1 MGSASFDTV
10 LGNLLPFQE
19 IRRNI
24 SCEMSI
30 RIFSDVSNIPTRAL
44 EGRRVTRAS
53 RKVLGEI
60 SGGNVPRA
68 AVSGKRKSNVVGN
81 LRLGQKKASCQTK
94 TKVGVKRT
102 VKVVTKDEEQQV
114 EEIPMEV
121 EQSDAESRRIPDGVT
136 DIDTEDSSNPQL
148 CTEYAQ
154 EIYAYLRQLEM
165 RGAVRPDFLS
175 GCPITD
181 KMRAVLVDWLVEGQM
196 QFKLLQETLFLT
208 VNTIDRFLAVEG
220 KNVYKSRLQLVGV
233 AAMFLVSKI
242 EEVYAPAVSDFV
254 YITDNA
260 YTGAEIR
267 QMELQIIRALNFDL
281 CQPISLNFLR
291 RYSKAGDV
299 DMLQHSLAKYT
310 LEVCLLDYHLL
321 STPGS
326 LLASA
331 ALCLSLLVL
340 DLSMTLETVWNKTL
354 AFYSGYTS
362 QQVLDLVPKI
372 ATNMAKLNLGTKL
385 QAVRNKYMSGK
396 LMKVA
401 GIAEA
406 KRGRML
412 ELANC
417 Q

>member
-1 MGSASFDTV
+1 
-10 LGNLLPFQE
+10 
-19 IRRNI
+19 
-24 SCEMSI
+24 MSI

-44 EGRRVTRAS
+44 EGKRVTRAS

-60 SGGNVPRA
+60 SGRNIARA
-68 AVSGKRKSNVVGN
+68 ALGSKGKSNVVGN
-81 LRLGQKKASCQTK
+81 LRSGQKKASRQ

-102 VKVVTKDEEQQV
+102 VKVVAKNEEEKV
-114 EEIPMEV
+114 EEVPMEV
-121 EQSDAESRRIPDGVT
+121 DQSDVVSSSRIPEGVT
-136 DIDTEDSSNPQL
+136 EIDAEDSSNPQL

-165 RGAVRPDFLS
+165 RGAVRSDFLS

-181 KMRAVLVDWLVEGQM
+181 KMRAVLVDWLVEVQM

-260 YTGAEIR
+260 YSEAEIR
-267 QMELQIIRALNFDL
+267 HMELQIIRALNFDL

-310 LEVCLLDYHLL
+310 LEVSLLDYHLL
-321 STPGS
+321 DNPGS

-340 DLSMTLETVWNKTL
+340 DPSLTLGTVWNKTL

-362 QQVLDLVPKI
+362 KQVLDLVPKL
-372 ATNMAKLNLGTKL
+372 ATNMTKINSSTKL
-385 QAVRNKYMSGK
+385 QAVRNKYTSGK
-396 LMKVA
+396 FMKVA

-406 KRGRML
+406 KRERML
-412 ELANC
+412 ELISC
-417 Q
+417 K

>member
-1 MGSASFDTV
+1 
-10 LGNLLPFQE
+10 
-19 IRRNI
+19 
-24 SCEMSI
+24 MSI
-30 RIFSDVSNIPTRAL
+30 RIFSDISNIPTRAP
-44 EGRRVTRAS
+44 EGKRVTRAS

-60 SGGNVPRA
+60 TGENISRA
-68 AVSGKRKSNVVGN
+68 AVGSKGKSNVVGN
-81 LRLGQKKASCQTK
+81 LRLNQKKASRQ

-102 VKVVTKDEEQQV
+102 VKDVTKDEEQQV
-114 EEIPMEV
+114 EEVPMEV
-121 EQSDAESRRIPDGVT
+121 EQSDVVVIKKVPDGVT
-136 DIDTEDSSNPQL
+136 DIDAEDASNPQL
-148 CTEYAQ
+148 CTEYTQ
-154 EIYAYLRQLEM
+154 EIYAYLRQLEK
-165 RGAVRPDFLS
+165 RGAVRSDFLS
-175 GCPITD
+175 GCPITE
-181 KMRAVLVDWLVEGQM
+181 KMRAVLVDWLVEVQM

-220 KNVYKSRLQLVGV
+220 KNVYRSRLQLVGV

-260 YTGAEIR
+260 YSGAEIR

-340 DLSMTLETVWNKTL
+340 DPSMTLETVWNKTL
-354 AFYSGYTS
+354 AFYSGYSS
-362 QQVLDLVPKI
+362 QQVLVLVPKL
-372 ATNMAKLNLGTKL
+372 ATNMTEMNRNTKL
-385 QAVRNKYMSGK
+385 QAVRIKYMSGK
-396 LMKVA
+396 FMKVA

-406 KRGRML
+406 KRERML
-412 ELANC
+412 ELC
-417 Q
+417 KLR